1 VTIGEG
7 EQMIGKGDGGGAA
20 HRRSANPGAA
30 HRRPANPGLSN
41 LRPVSPD
48 RAGSGHVLSVRQEKV
63 LQFVR
68 DGVRKHG
75 YPPSI
80 REIGEAVGLRST
92 SSVAYQLGALEKKGY
107 LQRHSGQP
115 RTTEL
120 LSGPP
125 AERPEP
131 QPAAT
136 ESPEVRPPVFD
147 IPSQEAAYVPWVGQI
162 AAGGP
167 IIAKQQIEDTFPLPK
182 QLVGE
187 GEHFLLQVRGDSM
200 INAAITDG
208 DWVVVRLQEDAENGD
223 IVAAMLEGRGDEG
236 EATVKTFK
244 RSDGHVWLMPHNPI
258 YDPILGDEAKILG
271 RVVSVLRRI

>member
-1 VTIGEG
+1 MT
-7 EQMIGKGDGGGAA
+7 GKGDEGAVA
-20 HRRSANPGAA
+20 TLPPSTLAPSTLVPSALA
-30 HRRPANPGLSN
+30 PAG
-41 LRPVSPD
+41 RGI
-48 RAGSGHVLSVRQEKV
+48 GSGPALSPRQEKV

-68 DGVRKHG
+68 DAVRRHG
-75 YPPSI
+75 YPPSM
-80 REIGEAVGLRST
+80 REIGEAVGLKST
-92 SSVAYQLGALEKKGY
+92 SSVSYQLEALAKKGY
-107 LQRHSGQP
+107 LQRHSGRP

-120 LSGPP
+120 LSGPA
-125 AERPEP
+125 AE
-131 QPAAT
+131 PAAE
-136 ESPEVRPPVFD
+136 ESPEDRPPVFD
-147 IPSQEAAYVPWVGQI
+147 FPSQEAAYVPWIGQI

-208 DWVVVRLQEDAENGD
+208 DWVVIRAQEDAENGD
-223 IVAAMLEGRGDEG
+223 IVAAMLEGQGDEG

>member
-1 VTIGEG
+1 MAGTDAV
-7 EQMIGKGDGGGAA
+7 GAA
-20 HRRSANPGAA
+20 AMDADLAGIHPVGTDPVGTDPVGTDPVGTDPVGTDPVGTMAA
-30 HRRPANPGLSN
+30 
-41 LRPVSPD
+41 
-48 RAGSGHVLSVRQEKV
+48 LSVRQEKV

-68 DGVRKHG
+68 DAVRRHG

-92 SSVAYQLGALEKKGY
+92 SSVSHQLEALQKKGY
-107 LQRHSGQP
+107 LQRHSGRP

-120 LSGPP
+120 LTSPSADVPGPAPAPAEADHEPLPP
-125 AERPEP
+125 A
-131 QPAAT
+131 
-136 ESPEVRPPVFD
+136 FD
-147 IPSQEAAYVPWVGQI
+147 IASQEAAYVPWVGHI

-208 DWVVVRLQEDAENGD
+208 DWVVIRAQENAENGE
-223 IVAAMLEGRGDEG
+223 IVAAMLEGQGDEG

-244 RSDGHVWLMPHNPI
+244 KSDGHVWLMPHNPL
-258 YDPILGDEAKILG
+258 YDPILGDHATILG
-271 RVVSVLRRI
+271 KVVSVLRRI

>member
-1 VTIGEG
+1 MAGTDAVGE
-7 EQMIGKGDGGGAA
+7 AA
-20 HRRSANPGAA
+20 MDADLAGIHPVGTDPVGTD
-30 HRRPANPGLSN
+30 PAGTD
-41 LRPVSPD
+41 PVGTVP
-48 RAGSGHVLSVRQEKV
+48 ALSVRQEKV

-68 DGVRKHG
+68 DAVRRHG

-92 SSVAYQLGALEKKGY
+92 SSVSHQLEALQQKGY
-107 LQRHSGQP
+107 LQRHSGRP

-120 LSGPP
+120 LTSPSANVPGPAAARADSAPPPP
-125 AERPEP
+125 A
-131 QPAAT
+131 
-136 ESPEVRPPVFD
+136 FD
-147 IPSQEAAYVPWVGQI
+147 IASQEAAYVPWVGHI

-208 DWVVVRLQEDAENGD
+208 DWVVIRAQENAENGE
-223 IVAAMLEGRGDEG
+223 IVAAMLEGQGDEG

-244 RSDGHVWLMPHNPI
+244 MSDGHVWLMPHNPL
-258 YDPILGDEAKILG
+258 YDPILGDHATILG
-271 RVVSVLRRI
+271 KVVSVLRRI

>member
-1 VTIGEG
+1 MAGTDAVGV
-7 EQMIGKGDGGGAA
+7 AA
-20 HRRSANPGAA
+20 MDADLAGIHPVGTGPVGTGPVGTGPVGTGPVGTV
-30 HRRPANPGLSN
+30 PA
-41 LRPVSPD
+41 
-48 RAGSGHVLSVRQEKV
+48 LSVRQEKV

-68 DGVRKHG
+68 DAVRRHG

-92 SSVAYQLGALEKKGY
+92 SSVSHQLKALQQKGY
-107 LQRHSGQP
+107 LQRHSGRP

-120 LSGPP
+120 LTSPSTDLPGPAAARADSAPLPPP
-125 AERPEP
+125 A
-131 QPAAT
+131 
-136 ESPEVRPPVFD
+136 FD
-147 IPSQEAAYVPWVGQI
+147 IASQEAAYVPWVGHI

-167 IIAKQQIEDTFPLPK
+167 IIARQQIEDTFPLPK

-208 DWVVVRLQEDAENGD
+208 DWVVIRAQENAENGE
-223 IVAAMLEGRGDEG
+223 IVAAMLEGQGDEG

-244 RSDGHVWLMPHNPI
+244 KSDGHVWLMPHNPL
-258 YDPILGDEAKILG
+258 YDPILGDHAAILG
-271 RVVSVLRRI
+271 KVVSVLRRI

>member
-1 VTIGEG
+1 
-7 EQMIGKGDGGGAA
+7 M
-20 HRRSANPGAA
+20 
-30 HRRPANPGLSN
+30 
-41 LRPVSPD
+41 
-48 RAGSGHVLSVRQEKV
+48 

-68 DGVRKHG
+68 DAVRQHG

-92 SSVAYQLGALEKKGY
+92 SSVSYQLQVLQKKGY
-107 LQRHSGQP
+107 LQRHSGRP

-120 LSGPP
+120 LPAPCSPP
-125 AERPEP
+125 PEP
-131 QPAAT
+131 PVADSTAPAPAA
-136 ESPEVRPPVFD
+136 FD
-147 IPSQEAAYVPWVGQI
+147 IASQEAAYVPWVGHI

-200 INAAITDG
+200 INAAITHG
-208 DWVVVRLQEDAENGD
+208 DWVVVRAQENAENGE
-223 IVAAMLEGRGDEG
+223 IVAAMLEGHGEES

-244 RSDGHVWLMPHNPI
+244 KSDGHVWLMPHNPL
-258 YDPILGDEAKILG
+258 YDPILGDNARILG
-271 RVVSVLRRI
+271 KVVSVLRRI

>member
-1 VTIGEG
+1 MT
-7 EQMIGKGDGGGAA
+7 GKGDEGAVA
-20 HRRSANPGAA
+20 TLTVPTLTVATQT
-30 HRRPANPGLSN
+30 PAG
-41 LRPVSPD
+41 RD
-48 RAGSGHVLSVRQEKV
+48 IGSGPMLSPRQEKV

-68 DGVRKHG
+68 DAVRRHG

-92 SSVAYQLGALEKKGY
+92 SSVSYQLEALAKKGY
-107 LQRHSGQP
+107 LQRHSGRP

-120 LSGPP
+120 LPGPP
-125 AERPEP
+125 AE
-131 QPAAT
+131 PAAESAAG
-136 ESPEVRPPVFD
+136 ESPDVSPPVFD
-147 IPSQEAAYVPWVGQI
+147 FPSQEAAYVPWIGQI

-167 IIAKQQIEDTFPLPK
+167 IIAKQQIEDTFPLPR

-208 DWVVVRLQEDAENGD
+208 DWVVVRAQEDAENGD

-244 RSDGHVWLMPHNPI
+244 RSEGHVWLMPHNPI
-258 YDPILGDEAKILG
+258 YDPILGDEARILG

>member
-1 VTIGEG
+1 MT
-7 EQMIGKGDGGGAA
+7 GKGDGRGAA
-20 HRRSANPGAA
+20 TL
-30 HRRPANPGLSN
+30 RPASPGPATLS
-41 LRPVSPD
+41 PVSPD

-68 DGVRKHG
+68 DAVRKHG

-92 SSVAYQLGALEKKGY
+92 SSVSYQLGALEKKGY

-120 LSGPP
+120 LSGSP
-125 AERPEP
+125 AEPAP
-131 QPAAT
+131 GPAAT
-136 ESPEVRPPVFD
+136 ERPEVRPPVFD
-147 IPSQEAAYVPWVGQI
+147 IPSQEATYVPWVGQI

>member
-1 VTIGEG
+1 MASNGNS
-7 EQMIGKGDGGGAA
+7 AA
-20 HRRSANPGAA
+20 ATALI
-30 HRRPANPGLSN
+30 PAEHE
-41 LRPVSPD
+41 
-48 RAGSGHVLSVRQEKV
+48 AGSAHALSERQEEV

-68 DGVRKHG
+68 DAVRQHG

-92 SSVAYQLGALEKKGY
+92 SSVSYQLRVLQKKGY
-107 LQRHSGQP
+107 LQRHSGRP

-120 LSGPP
+120 LPAPASPPPEPP
-125 AERPEP
+125 AADSTA
-131 QPAAT
+131 PAPAPT
-136 ESPEVRPPVFD
+136 AFD
-147 IPSQEAAYVPWVGQI
+147 IASQEAAYVPWVGHI

-200 INAAITDG
+200 INAAITHG
-208 DWVVVRLQEDAENGD
+208 DWVVVRAQEDAENGE
-223 IVAAMLEGRGDEG
+223 IVAAMLEGQGEES

-244 RSDGHVWLMPHNPI
+244 KSDGHVWLMPHNPL
-258 YDPILGDEAKILG
+258 YDPILGDNARILG
-271 RVVSVLRRI
+271 KVVSVLRRI

>member
-1 VTIGEG
+1 MASNGNS
-7 EQMIGKGDGGGAA
+7 AA
-20 HRRSANPGAA
+20 ATALIPAERDPVGSAHA
-30 HRRPANPGLSN
+30 LSE
-41 LRPVSPD
+41 
-48 RAGSGHVLSVRQEKV
+48 RQQGV

-68 DGVRKHG
+68 DAVRQHG

-92 SSVAYQLGALEKKGY
+92 SSVSYQLRVLQKKGY
-107 LQRHSGQP
+107 LQRHSGRP

-120 LSGPP
+120 LPAASSPPPEPP
-125 AERPEP
+125 AADSTA
-131 QPAAT
+131 PAAAA
-136 ESPEVRPPVFD
+136 FD
-147 IPSQEAAYVPWVGQI
+147 IASQEAAYVPWVGHI

-200 INAAITDG
+200 INAAITHG
-208 DWVVVRLQEDAENGD
+208 DWVVVRAQEDAENGE
-223 IVAAMLEGRGDEG
+223 IVAAMLEGQGEES

-244 RSDGHVWLMPHNPI
+244 KSDGHVWLMPHNPL
-258 YDPILGDEAKILG
+258 YDPILGDNARILG
-271 RVVSVLRRI
+271 KVVSVLRRI

>member
-1 VTIGEG
+1 MT
-7 EQMIGKGDGGGAA
+7 GKGDEGAVA
-20 HRRSANPGAA
+20 TVTVATLTVATLT
-30 HRRPANPGLSN
+30 PAGRAISSGPALS
-41 LRPVSPD
+41 P
-48 RAGSGHVLSVRQEKV
+48 RQEKV

-68 DGVRKHG
+68 DAVRRHG

-80 REIGEAVGLRST
+80 REIGEAVGLKST
-92 SSVAYQLGALEKKGY
+92 SSVSYQLEALAKKGY
-107 LQRHSGQP
+107 LQRHSGRP

-120 LSGPP
+120 LPGPP
-125 AERPEP
+125 AESAVES
-131 QPAAT
+131 AAESAAG
-136 ESPEVRPPVFD
+136 ESPGVSPPVFD
-147 IPSQEAAYVPWVGQI
+147 FPSQEAAYVPWIGQI

-167 IIAKQQIEDTFPLPK
+167 IIAKQQIEDTFPLPR

-208 DWVVVRLQEDAENGD
+208 DWVVVRAQEDAENGD
-223 IVAAMLEGRGDEG
+223 IVAAMLEGQGDEG

-244 RSDGHVWLMPHNPI
+244 RSEGHVWLMPHNPI

>member
-1 VTIGEG
+1 MAGTDAV
-7 EQMIGKGDGGGAA
+7 GAA
-20 HRRSANPGAA
+20 AMDADLAGIHPVGTSPVGTSPVGTSPVGTV
-30 HRRPANPGLSN
+30 PA
-41 LRPVSPD
+41 
-48 RAGSGHVLSVRQEKV
+48 LSVRQEKV

-68 DGVRKHG
+68 DAVRRHG

-92 SSVAYQLGALEKKGY
+92 SSVSHQLEALQKKGY
-107 LQRHSGQP
+107 LQRQSGRP

-120 LSGPP
+120 LTSPSADVPGPAAQADSAALPPP
-125 AERPEP
+125 A
-131 QPAAT
+131 
-136 ESPEVRPPVFD
+136 FD
-147 IPSQEAAYVPWVGQI
+147 IASQEAAYVPWVGHI

-167 IIAKQQIEDTFPLPK
+167 IIARQQIEDTFPLPK

-208 DWVVVRLQEDAENGD
+208 DWVVIRAQENAENGE
-223 IVAAMLEGRGDEG
+223 IVAAMLEGQGDEG

-244 RSDGHVWLMPHNPI
+244 KSDGHVWLMPHNPL
-258 YDPILGDEAKILG
+258 YDPILGDHAAILG
-271 RVVSVLRRI
+271 KVVSVLRRI

>member
-1 VTIGEG
+1 MAGNGNGTAATALIPAER
-7 EQMIGKGDGGGAA
+7 EPAGADHA
-20 HRRSANPGAA
+20 
-30 HRRPANPGLSN
+30 LSE
-41 LRPVSPD
+41 
-48 RAGSGHVLSVRQEKV
+48 RQEKV

-68 DGVRKHG
+68 DAVRRHG

-92 SSVAYQLGALEKKGY
+92 SSVSYQLRMLQKKGY
-107 LQRHSGQP
+107 LQRHSGRP

-120 LSGPP
+120 LPSP
-125 AERPEP
+125 APSP
-131 QPAAT
+131 APAAA
-136 ESPEVRPPVFD
+136 PPGPGAADGPAARPAAFD
-147 IPSQEAAYVPWVGQI
+147 IASQEAAYVPWVGHI

-200 INAAITDG
+200 INAAITHG
-208 DWVVVRLQEDAENGD
+208 DWVVVRAQEDAQNGE
-223 IVAAMLEGRGDEG
+223 IVAAMLEGQGDES

-244 RSDGHVWLMPHNPI
+244 KSDGHVWLMPHNPL
-258 YDPILGDEAKILG
+258 YDPILGDNARILG
-271 RVVSVLRRI
+271 KVVSVLRRI

>member
-1 VTIGEG
+1 MASNGNRAAATALIPAER
-7 EQMIGKGDGGGAA
+7 EPGGSA
-20 HRRSANPGAA
+20 HA
-30 HRRPANPGLSN
+30 LSE
-41 LRPVSPD
+41 
-48 RAGSGHVLSVRQEKV
+48 RQEEV

-68 DGVRKHG
+68 DAVRQHG

-92 SSVAYQLGALEKKGY
+92 SSVSYQLQVLQKKGY
-107 LQRHSGQP
+107 LQRHSGRP

-120 LSGPP
+120 LPAPCSPP
-125 AERPEP
+125 PEP
-131 QPAAT
+131 PVADSTAPAPAA
-136 ESPEVRPPVFD
+136 FD
-147 IPSQEAAYVPWVGQI
+147 ITSQEAAYVPWVGHI

-200 INAAITDG
+200 INAAITHG
-208 DWVVVRLQEDAENGD
+208 DWVVVRAQENAENGE
-223 IVAAMLEGRGDEG
+223 IVAAMLEGHGEES

-244 RSDGHVWLMPHNPI
+244 KSDGHVWLMPHNPL
-258 YDPILGDEAKILG
+258 YDPILGDNARILG
-271 RVVSVLRRI
+271 KVVSVLRRI

>member
-1 VTIGEG
+1 MAGTDAV
-7 EQMIGKGDGGGAA
+7 GAA
-20 HRRSANPGAA
+20 AMDAD
-30 HRRPANPGLSN
+30 PAGIH
-41 LRPVSPD
+41 PVGTSPVGTSPVGTSPVGTVP
-48 RAGSGHVLSVRQEKV
+48 ALSVRQEKV

-68 DGVRKHG
+68 DAVRRHG

-92 SSVAYQLGALEKKGY
+92 SSVSHQLKALQQKGY
-107 LQRHSGQP
+107 LQRHSGRP

-120 LSGPP
+120 LTSPSTDLPGPAAARADSAPLPPP
-125 AERPEP
+125 A
-131 QPAAT
+131 
-136 ESPEVRPPVFD
+136 FD
-147 IPSQEAAYVPWVGQI
+147 IASQEAAYVPWVGHI

-167 IIAKQQIEDTFPLPK
+167 IIARQQIEDTFPLPK

-208 DWVVVRLQEDAENGD
+208 DWVVIRAQENAENGE
-223 IVAAMLEGRGDEG
+223 IVAAMLEGQGDEG

-244 RSDGHVWLMPHNPI
+244 KSDGHVWLMPHNPL
-258 YDPILGDEAKILG
+258 YDPILGDHAAILG
-271 RVVSVLRRI
+271 KVVSVLRRI

>member
-1 VTIGEG
+1 MAGTDAV
-7 EQMIGKGDGGGAA
+7 GAA
-20 HRRSANPGAA
+20 AMNADLAGT
-30 HRRPANPGLSN
+30 N
-41 LRPVSPD
+41 
-48 RAGSGHVLSVRQEKV
+48 RAGTSWAGTSPAGTSPAGTSPAGTSPAGTGPALSVRQEKV

-68 DGVRKHG
+68 DAVRRHG

-92 SSVAYQLGALEKKGY
+92 SSVSHQLGALQKKGY
-107 LQRHSGQP
+107 LQRHTGRP

-120 LSGPP
+120 LTNPSADVPGPAAAEAGSAPLPPP
-125 AERPEP
+125 A
-131 QPAAT
+131 
-136 ESPEVRPPVFD
+136 FD
-147 IPSQEAAYVPWVGQI
+147 IASQEAAYVPWVGHI

-208 DWVVVRLQEDAENGD
+208 DWVVIRAQENAENGE
-223 IVAAMLEGRGDEG
+223 IVAAMLEGQGDEG

-244 RSDGHVWLMPHNPI
+244 KSDGHVWLMPHNPL
-258 YDPILGDEAKILG
+258 YDPILGDHATILG
-271 RVVSVLRRI
+271 KVVSVLRRI